1 MMSRTAGTRS
11 APHREK
17 IPLIPNG
24 PWMDLPGGK
33 PRLVR
38 AKMNLRRR
46 AGRMAREPLGFASTR
61 DSSDPHRPSAA
72 ESSARGAGLDVVEV
86 PEPCAGPHVTHPEIL
101 IRIAAGVFDA
111 VKALVVEHQDVD
123 SRNRTSE
130 HMPQS

>member
-1 MMSRTAGTRS
+1 MVSRTAGTRS

-24 PWMDLPGGK
+24 PWMDLSGGK
-33 PRLVR
+33 PWLVR

-46 AGRMAREPLGFASTR
+46 AGRMAREALGFASSR
-61 DSSDPHRPSAA
+61 CPSAA

-111 VKALVVEHQDVD
+111 VKALVVEHQDIVVLEQD
-123 SRNRTSE
+123 F
-130 HMPQS
+130 

>member
-1 MMSRTAGTRS
+1 MVSRTAGTRS

-24 PWMDLPGGK
+24 PWMDLSGGK

-38 AKMNLRRR
+38 AKMNLRRH
-46 AGRMAREPLGFASTR
+46 AGRMAREALGFASSR
-61 DSSDPHRPSAA
+61 CPSAT

-111 VKALVVEHQDVD
+111 VKALVVEHQDIVVLEQD
-123 SRNRTSE
+123 F
-130 HMPQS
+130 

>member
-46 AGRMAREPLGFASTR
+46 AGRMAREALGFASTR
-61 DSSDPHRPSAA
+61 DSGDPHRPSAA
-72 ESSARGAGLDVVEV
+72 ESSARGSGLDVVEV
-86 PEPCAGPHVTHPEIL
+86 PEPRSE
-101 IRIAAGVFDA
+101 
-111 VKALVVEHQDVD
+111 EH
-123 SRNRTSE
+123 TSE
-130 HMPQS
+130 LQSL